1 MLLEISDVLDKNK
14 LENIR
19 AMLDKV
25 TYVDGK
31 LTAGQA
37 AQRVKNNQEMQHGS
51 KQAEFLDHLVMS
63 SLAEHAAFRS
73 GALPYRV
80 AQPVLARYTP
90 GMQYGDH
97 IDDPIMGTGP
107 HKFRTDVSVTV
118 FLNDPDEYQ
127 GGELIINTTFGDK
140 AVKLPAGSA
149 VMYPST
155 SVHRVTEVTQGER
168 IVAVVWLQSMVRDA
182 AKRELLYQLDQA
194 RNTLLNTKPQAEE
207 TKQVDRSYVNLV
219 RMWSEV

>member
-1 MLLEISDVLDKNK
+1 MLLEIPNVLDNNK

-25 TYVDGK
+25 AFVDGRH
-31 LTAGQA
+31 TAGDA
-37 AQRVKNNQEMQHGS
+37 ARRVKNNQEMQHGS
-51 KQAEFLDHLVMS
+51 KQAEFLDHLLMS
-63 SLAEHAAFRS
+63 SLAENPLFRS

-97 IDDPIMGTGP
+97 IDDPIMGSGP
-107 HKFRTDVSVTV
+107 HKVRTDVSVTV
-118 FLNDPDEYQ
+118 FLNEPEEYQ
-127 GGELIINTTFGDK
+127 GGELVINTTYGEK
-140 AVKLPAGSA
+140 TVKLPAGYA

-155 SVHRVTEVTQGER
+155 SVHRVAEVTAGER
-168 IVAVVWLQSMVRDA
+168 IVVVVWLQSMVRDPNQ
-182 AKRELLYQLDQA
+182 RELLYQLDQA
-194 RNTLLNTKPQAEE
+194 RNTLLKDRPEAEE

>member
-1 MLLEISDVLDKNK
+1 MLLEIPDVLDKNK

-25 TYVDGK
+25 SFVDGK
-31 LTAGQA
+31 HTAGEA
-37 AQRVKNNQEMQHGS
+37 ARRVKNNQEMQHGG

-63 SLAEHAAFRS
+63 SLAENPQFRS

-97 IDDPIMGTGP
+97 IDDPIMGSGP

-127 GGELIINTTFGDK
+127 GGELVINTTYGEK
-140 AVKLPAGSA
+140 TVKLPAGSA

-155 SVHRVTEVTQGER
+155 SVHRVAEVTGGER
-168 IVAVVWLQSMVRDA
+168 IVVVVWLQSMVRDPNQ
-182 AKRELLYQLDQA
+182 RELLYQLDQA
-194 RNTLLNTKPQAEE
+194 RNKLLKDRPEADE
-207 TKQVDRSYVNLV
+207 TKQVDRSYVNLL

>member
-1 MLLEISDVLDKNK
+1 VLLEIPEVLDKNK

-25 TYVDGK
+25 AYIDGK
-31 LTAGQA
+31 LTAGEA

-63 SLAEHAAFRS
+63 SLAENSAFRS

-90 GMQYGDH
+90 GMHYGDH

-118 FLNDPDEYQ
+118 FLNDPEEYE
-127 GGELIINTTFGDK
+127 GGELILNTTFGEK
-140 AVKLPAGSA
+140 AVKLTAGSA
-149 VMYPST
+149 VLYPST
-155 SVHRVTEVTQGER
+155 SVHRVSEVTQGER
-168 IVAVVWLQSMVRDA
+168 IVAVVWIQSMVRDA

-194 RNTLLNTKPQAEE
+194 RNTLLKTRPEAEE

>member
-1 MLLEISDVLDKNK
+1 VLLEISDVLDKNK

-194 RNTLLNTKPQAEE
+194 RNTLLNTKPQTEE